1 VVWFA
6 FVREEGLA
14 VHGSVVIVDDD
25 RDVARAI
32 ERVLKASGLE
42 TMAFSSGEE
51 LLEANACS
59 AADCIILDVNMP
71 GLSGFELRS
80 RLLALGVR
88 TPVIFITAYDDQAA
102 RARAAASGAAGYLAK
117 PFQSEALLAV
127 LAGALQ

>member
-1 VVWFA
+1 VVWIA
-6 FVREEGLA
+6 FVREEGKA

-25 RDVARAI
+25 REMTRAI
-32 ERVLKASGLE
+32 ERLLKASGMK
-42 TMAFSSGEE
+42 TTAFGSGEE
-51 LLEANACS
+51 LLEANAS
-59 AADCIILDVNMP
+59 AAADCLILDVNMP

-88 TPVIFITAYDDQAA
+88 TPVIFITAYDDQAS

-117 PFQSEALLAV
+117 PFPSEALLAV